1 MMQES
6 RLFRI
11 VYYLLDKGKATA
23 PELSEKFEVS
33 LRTIYRDIDAISSA
47 GIPIYAQT
55 GRNGGIYLYDDFVL
69 DKVVLSKAEKQE
81 ILTALQSLAI
91 TGHGEKET
99 LIKLSA
105 LFHLHSENW
114 FEIDF
119 SRWGEVSNDN
129 QKFDNLRSAILQ
141 HKCIEMTYVS
151 SYSEKKKRI
160 VQPLKLVYKSK
171 SWYLKAFCEDTQSF
185 RIFKLNRIIEWTVIK
200 ETFTPL
206 SIPVPFDTPQTY
218 REIILSFTKDISYR
232 VYDEFDTGQIEV
244 QEDESLLVK
253 AHMPEDEWL
262 VHFLMSFGTQV
273 TIIEPLYLRDEVM
286 KQAIDIYNK
295 YKP

>member
-81 ILTALQSLAI
+81 ILSALQSLVMS
-91 TGHGEKET
+91 GQGDKET
-99 LIKLSA
+99 LTKLSA
-105 LFHLHSENW
+105 LFQVHSENW

-129 QKFDNLRSAILQ
+129 QKFDDIRSAILQ
-141 HKCIEMTYVS
+141 HKCLKMTYVS

-160 VQPLKLVYKSK
+160 IQPLKLLYKSK
-171 SWYLKAFCEDTQSF
+171 SWYLKAFCEDRQTF
-185 RIFKLNRIIEWTVIK
+185 RIFKLNRIIEWSVMDI
-200 ETFTPL
+200 TFTPL
-206 SIPVPFDTPQTY
+206 PIPATLDTPQTY
-218 REIILSFTKDISYR
+218 REIILSFAKDIAYR
-232 VYDEFDTGQIEV
+232 VYDEFDIRQIEV
-244 QEDESLLVK
+244 QEDDSLLVK

-262 VHFLMSFGTQV
+262 VHFLISFGTHV
-273 TIIEPLYLRDEVM
+273 SVIEPLYLKDEVA
-286 KQAIDIYNK
+286 KQALKIYNN